1 MEHRSSLFELY
12 GPVAGSETAA
22 DIVRGFNVD
31 AGGGQESSIMPVLYL
46 RAENA
51 AI

>member
-1 MEHRSSLFELY
+1 MECPSLFQLC
-12 GPVAGSETAA
+12 GPIAGSETAA
-22 DIVRGFNVD
+22 VIVRGFDVD

-46 RAENA
+46 RAESA

>member
-1 MEHRSSLFELY
+1 MEDRRLFQLY
-12 GPVAGSETAA
+12 GPFAGSETAPV
-22 DIVRGFNVD
+22 IVRGFNVY
-31 AGGGQESSIMPVLYL
+31 AGAEQESSITPVLYL